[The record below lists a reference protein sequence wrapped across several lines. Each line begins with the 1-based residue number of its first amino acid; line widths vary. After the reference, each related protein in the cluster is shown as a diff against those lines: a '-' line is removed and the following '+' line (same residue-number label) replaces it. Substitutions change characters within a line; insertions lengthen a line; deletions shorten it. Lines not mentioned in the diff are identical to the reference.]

1 MLNICVSCR
10 WVREIRVVSG
20 LTIEAIRLIVDVL
33 LLVPY
38 KSVSA

>member
-1 MLNICVSCR
+1 MLNIWIICR

-20 LTIEAIRLIVDVL
+20 LTIEAIRLVVDVL

-38 KSVSA
+38 RSVSA